1 MRPFP
6 FHLELTDT
14 QKEDYRTYMLHDCKS
29 AIFLFGQS
37 EHTALN
43 GGFDKTHHYSYGV
56 YQEFLIAQKHG
67 LTVIP
72 VGSTGYEA
80 EVIWQEVKNN
90 INKYYY
96 LSKKIDA
103 LKTETNPARLSRII
117 VSILNQDK
125 K

>member
-1 MRPFP
+1 MR
-6 FHLELTDT
+6 
-14 QKEDYRTYMLHDCKS
+14 DCKS
-29 AIFLFGQS
+29 AIFMFGQS
-37 EHTALN
+37 EHTMIN
-43 GGFDKTHHYSYGV
+43 GGFSQTNHYSHGV
-56 YQEFLIAQKHG
+56 YQEFMLAQKHG
-67 LTVIP
+67 LIIIP

-96 LSKKIDA
+96 LSKKIDV
-103 LKTETNPARLSRII
+103 LKTETNPERLSKII